1 MILSSSITFV
11 LILSIIGVFSMLFA
25 ASITILDVKKLQD
38 LERKIKNKSNIINDR
53 DYQYLEDLK
62 SQLIQ
67 LRNQFVKLN
76 SQGQRRLIYEN
87 EALIQEVQQN
97 IEVYVNVEAAIKKK
111 LSELLRQESDLGKI
125 DYMIK
130 ILKLL
135 LHKN

>member
-1 MILSSSITFV
+1 MILTSSITFV
-11 LILSIIGVFSMLFA
+11 LTLSIIGVISMLFVTI
-25 ASITILDVKKLQD
+25 ITILDVKKLQA

-53 DYQYLEDLK
+53 DYQYVQGLK

-76 SQGQRRLIYEN
+76 SQEQRRLIYEN
-87 EALIQEVQQN
+87 EALIQEVKQK
-97 IEVYVNVEAAIKKK
+97 IEVYVNVEPALKKK
-111 LSELLRQESDLGKI
+111 LSELLSQESDLGKI

-135 LHKN
+135 LG